1 MRKRLLL
8 ITYYWPP
15 CGGPGS
21 IRPLKFAKYLPD
33 YGIEPIILTRKNIA
47 YHSIDL
53 ELGSDLNDIKVYKTD
68 SLDPA
73 RILYLLGMRKYKPK
87 KWEMPIKKTL
97 NFPDNKTGW
106 IPFAY
111 NDGLK
116 IDFDYIF
123 VTAPPFSSFITG
135 YMLAKRTDKPLILDF
150 RDAWLEFPFIRYE
163 NQLQRRF
170 VSYWERKVVEYA
182 RLIITISDDIKDAL
196 AKRYPEV
203 ERKIYVIP
211 NGYDPNDFSHPPLPE
226 KFTISYLGTI
236 REERNPETFLLAVE
250 KFLKET
256 KLSPDSIELKFIG
269 HIEEEYIKLIKKYPY
284 TRILGHLSYHQAL
297 KEFCNAHIALMI
309 TTGDDFFFPSRQ
321 NEYLAS
327 GLPIISCGW
336 SRGLFFFDKAAEKGY
351 PVYMFEYDNTIGM
364 KEKLHELYVKY
375 KYNRINIS
383 PHPLPE
389 YTRQNL
395 TAKLANLLKSIDKF

>member
-15 CGGPGS
+15 CGGPGA
-21 IRPLKFAKYLPD
+21 IRPVKFAKYLPG
-33 YGIEPIILTRKNIA
+33 YGIEPLILTRKDIA
-47 YHSIDL
+47 YHSIDR
-53 ELGSDLNDIKVYKTD
+53 ELGRDLKDITIYKTD
-68 SLDPA
+68 SFDPA
-73 RILYLLGMRKYKPK
+73 RILYLLGMRKYQPK
-87 KWEMPIKKTL
+87 RWEIPIKKTL

-111 NDGLK
+111 RAGLN

-135 YMLAKRTDKPLILDF
+135 YMIAKRTNKPLILDF
-150 RDAWLEFPFIRYE
+150 RDAWFEFPFMPYE
-163 NQLQRRF
+163 NKLQKRF
-170 VSYWERKVVEYA
+170 VAYWERKIVEYA
-182 RLIITISDDIKDAL
+182 RLVITISEDIKITL
-196 AKRYPEV
+196 MKRYPGTAN
-203 ERKIYVIP
+203 KIYVIP
-211 NGYDPNDFSHPPLPE
+211 NGYDPNDFSHPPFPE

-236 REERNPETFLLAVE
+236 RAERNPETFLLAVE
-250 KFLKET
+250 KFIKET
-256 KLSPDSIELKFIG
+256 RLSSDSIEIKFIG
-269 HIEEEYIKLIKKYPY
+269 HIEDEYIRLIKKYPY

-297 KEFCNAHIALMI
+297 EEFCNAHIALMI

-336 SRGLFFFDKAAEKGY
+336 SRGLFFFEKAAAKGY
-351 PVYMFEYDNTIGM
+351 PVYMFDYTNTIGM
-364 KEKLHELYVKY
+364 KEKLHELYVNY
-375 KYNRINIS
+375 KYNRITIS

-395 TAKLANLLKSIDKF
+395 TARLADLLISIDKV

>member
-1 MRKRLLL
+1 MKKRLLL

-21 IRPLKFAKYLPD
+21 IRPIKFAKYLPD
-33 YGIEPIILTRKNIA
+33 NGIEPIILTRKEIA
-47 YHSIDL
+47 YHSIDH
-53 ELGSDLNDIKVYKTD
+53 ELGSDLKDIKIYKTH

-73 RILYLLGMRKYKPK
+73 RILYLFGMHVYKPK
-87 KWEMPIKKTL
+87 KWQLPIKKTL
-97 NFPDNKTGW
+97 NFPDNKIGW

-111 NDGLK
+111 NAGLK
-116 IDFDYIF
+116 IDVDYIF
-123 VTAPPFSSFITG
+123 VTAPPFSSFIAG
-135 YMLAKRTDKPLILDF
+135 YFLAKRTNKPLILDF
-150 RDAWLEFPFIRYE
+150 RDAWLEFPFMRYE
-163 NQLQRRF
+163 SQLQRKF

-182 RLIITISDDIKDAL
+182 SLVITVSDDIKNSL
-196 AKRYPEV
+196 VYRYPQIKT
-203 ERKIYVIP
+203 KIYVIP
-211 NGYDPNDFSHPPLPE
+211 NGYDPNDFSHPPFPE

-250 KFLKET
+250 KFIKET
-256 KLSPDSIELKFIG
+256 KLSSDSIEIKFIG
-269 HIEEEYIKLIKKYPY
+269 HIEEEYIKLIKKYSY

-327 GLPIISCGW
+327 GLPIISCGV
-336 SRGLFFFDKAAEKGY
+336 SRGLFIFNKAADKGY
-351 PVYMFEYDNTIGM
+351 PVYIFEYENIIGM
-364 KEKLHELYVKY
+364 KEKLHELYVSY
-375 KYNRINIS
+375 KYNKINIS

-395 TAKLANLLKSIDKF
+395 TARFANLLGGIDKC